1 MNENF
6 GIAIFEA
13 LLSNCPVIISDN
25 VYLYDTI
32 IKKQG
37 GWQCDYSQESL
48 ERVMIH
54 VISNKE
60 DYRDKKN
67 HAHDAGNSFSPKNI
81 VSRYKQL
88 YKPIINSR

>member
-1 MNENF
+1 MRIS

-37 GWQCDYSQESL
+37 GWQCDYS
-48 ERVMIH
+48 RIFGTGNDN

-60 DYRDKKN
+60 DYRDKK
-67 HAHDAGNSFSPKNI
+67 PCI
-81 VSRYKQL
+81 
-88 YKPIINSR
+88 